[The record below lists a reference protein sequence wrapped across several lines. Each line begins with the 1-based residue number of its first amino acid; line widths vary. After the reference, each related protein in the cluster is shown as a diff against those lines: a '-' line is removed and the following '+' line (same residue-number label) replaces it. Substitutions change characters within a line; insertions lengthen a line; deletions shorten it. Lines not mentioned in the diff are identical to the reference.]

1 MERPRA
7 IAGAPDAPPLDS
19 VYPLP
24 AGKKQYEGLKSAFV
38 DFPKLL
44 RTLKSD
50 RHTGYV
56 RLNDTDYSG
65 SLLLHDGDLLEALSS
80 NGGISDGEVAFLQFR
95 RHMDEG
101 TGLIDVIEL
110 APDTIVALAQLLTAR
125 PLFTGLLGRFVDF
138 NALLE
143 YLAEEKVDGSVVVT
157 GGRETGIILL
167 RGGSVLGAY
176 TASARQL
183 DTKTNLV
190 AALAKERPARIEV
203 KSGAAEVSRMDFEAS
218 LSRPF

>member
-1 MERPRA
+1 MDEVG
-7 IAGAPDAPPLDS
+7 GAPDAPPLES
-19 VYPLP
+19 LYPLP

-56 RLNDTDYSG
+56 RLNDADYAG
-65 SLLLHDGDLLEALSS
+65 GLLLHDGDLLEALSS
-80 NGGISDGEVAFLQFR
+80 NGGISNGEEAFVQFR

-101 TGLIDVIEL
+101 SGLIDVIEL
-110 APDTIVALAQLLTAR
+110 SAETVIALAQLLTAR

-143 YLAEEKVDGSVVVT
+143 YLAEENVDGSVVVS
-157 GGRETGIILL
+157 GGKETGVILL
-167 RGGSVLGAY
+167 RGGAVLGAY
-176 TASARQL
+176 TASARDL

-190 AALAKERPARIEV
+190 AALAKEQPARIEV
-203 KSGAAEVSRMDFEAS
+203 KSGAVDVGRMDFEAS
-218 LSRPF
+218 LSQPY